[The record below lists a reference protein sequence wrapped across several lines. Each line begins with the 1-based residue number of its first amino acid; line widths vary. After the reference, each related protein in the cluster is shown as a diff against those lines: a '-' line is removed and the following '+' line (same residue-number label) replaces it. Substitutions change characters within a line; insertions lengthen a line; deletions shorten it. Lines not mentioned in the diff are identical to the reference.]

1 VKIRAVDGLNALL
14 DEEHWEA
21 HIVSGHP
28 EMQGNLDLVIGTLQ
42 NAAAVFRSKRD
53 PETRIYLKEHASV
66 TLGNR
71 LIEQMTLRVYVRE
84 NDGFVVTAFFASA
97 WSRGLGERIWPS

>member
-1 VKIRAVDGLNALL
+1 MKISTVDALDALL

-28 EMQGNLDLVIGTLQ
+28 EMQGNLSLVIDTLQ
-42 NAAAVFRSKRD
+42 KAAAVFRSRRD
-53 PETRIYLKEHASV
+53 PETRIYLKEHSGV

-71 LIEQMTLRVYVRE
+71 FIEQVVLRVYVRE
-84 NDGFVVTAFFASA
+84 DDGFVVTAFFASA